1 MNVLVRHTAHTWNK
15 QRAKILNFITRYG
28 DRRIT
33 LATLHSLRALT
44 NEQLQSQPASNVV
57 PATIITISEQGKLLG
72 VGYAIADG
80 SGHCLIVVR
89 EDARNQGI
97 GSRIMQ
103 ELIDSFEKFSCHVA
117 IDNTASLS
125 LCFKSGLHAVALFTG
140 PTGKATLKFERSISN
155 DISSIR
161 NFNPISQ

>member
-1 MNVLVRHTAHTWNK
+1 MLVRHTAQTWNK

-44 NEQLQSQPASNVV
+44 NEQLQPGPASNVV
-57 PATIITISEQGKLLG
+57 PASIITISEQGKLMG

-89 EDARNQGI
+89 EDLRNQGI

-103 ELIDSFEKFSCHVA
+103 ELIDSSEHFSCHVA
-117 IDNTASLS
+117 IDNISSLA
-125 LCFKSGLHAVALFTG
+125 LCFKNGLHAVMIFTG
-140 PTGKATLKFERSISN
+140 PTGKATLKFERSIHD